1 MKTSSTR
8 LAKSINTFSKQ
19 IAKLAASLN
28 NEQRQ
33 NLIDILTREF
43 TFVASIPAVASVP
56 FTTTLNSSLV
66 RGFSYNAS
74 TQNLTVNLTSNRS
87 YIYHNVPASVV
98 EEFAKA
104 ESAGKF
110 FNQNIR
116 NKYDWAEF

>member
-1 MKTSSTR
+1 MKTSTR
-8 LAKSINTFSKQ
+8 LAKNINTFSNQ
-19 IAKLAASLN
+19 IARLAATLTD
-28 NEQRQ
+28 EQRQ
-33 NLIDILTREF
+33 SILDILTREF
-43 TFVASIPAVASVP
+43 TFVPSTPAVAAEP
-56 FTTTLNSSLV
+56 FTTVVNSSLV
-66 RGFSYNAS
+66 RGYGYIAHS
-74 TQNLTVNLTSNRS
+74 QKLTVSLASNRS

>member
-1 MKTSSTR
+1 MKN
-8 LAKSINTFSKQ
+8 LNTFFKQ
-19 IAKLAASLN
+19 IAKLAATLTD
-28 NEQRQ
+28 EQREAV
-33 NLIDILTREF
+33 LTILNREF
-43 TFVASIPAVASVP
+43 TFVPSTPAVATMP
-56 FTTTLNSSLV
+56 FTTTTLNSSLV
-66 RGFSYNAS
+66 RGFGYIAHS
-74 TQNLTVNLTSNRS
+74 QKLTVSLTSNRS